1 MTKKLLFLVNVDW
14 FFISHRLPIALAAQ
28 KEGYEVHIACSFTE
42 KYDFLLQLGFKLHP
56 LELSRTGTKLM
67 YEMVS
72 CINIFKVLRTIK
84 PDLVHLVTI
93 KPVLYGGIS
102 CRLLGVRNCVASI
115 SGLGYVFIATGV
127 KATLM
132 KAGISALYKLALKGK
147 HTKVIFQNA
156 DDMKHLININAISSQ
171 QAVMI
176 RGSGVDLA
184 SFSVVAEPEGIPV
197 IMLMARLLIDKGV
210 VEFVEAARIL
220 KYQSVK
226 CRFVLVGS
234 TDENP
239 KSVSS
244 TLLNTWVNEG
254 VVEYWGYSDNPAET
268 YGKANVVVLP
278 SYREGLPKSLIEAAA
293 CGRAVITTDVPGCR
307 DAILPNVTGILVPAK
322 DSKSL
327 AVAISTLCEN
337 SQLRKRLGSAGRK
350 LAEDAFDIKSVINTH
365 ISIYER
371 LLG

>member
-14 FFISHRLPIALAAQ
+14 FFVSHRLPIALAAQ
-28 KEGYEVHIACSFTE
+28 DAGYEVHIACAFID

-67 YEMVS
+67 SEIIS
-72 CINIFKVLRTIK
+72 CINFFKVLRVVK

-93 KPVLYGGIS
+93 KPVLYGGIA
-102 CRLLGVRNCVASI
+102 CRLLGVRNRVASI
-115 SGLGYVFIATGV
+115 SGLGYVFIATGL

-132 KAGISALYKLALKGK
+132 KAGISALYRFALKSK
-147 HTKVIFQNA
+147 HSKVIFQNA
-156 DDMKHLININAISSQ
+156 DDMQKFININAIYPQ
-171 QAVMI
+171 QVVMI

-184 SFSVVAEPEGIPV
+184 SFSFVAEPEGIPV

-210 VEFVEAARIL
+210 LEFVEAARIL
-220 KYQSVK
+220 KYQGVK
-226 CRFVLVGS
+226 CRFVLVGN

-244 TLLNTWVNEG
+244 TLLNTWINEG
-254 VVEYWGYSDNPAET
+254 VIEYWGYSDNPAET
-268 YGKANVVVLP
+268 YSKANVAVLP

-307 DAILPNVTGILVPAK
+307 DAILPDVTGILVPAK
-322 DSKSL
+322 DAKSL
-327 AVAISTLCEN
+327 AEAISVLCEN

-350 LAEDAFDIKSVINTH
+350 LAEDEFDIKSVINTH
-365 ISIYER
+365 ISIYEK
-371 LLG
+371 LLE